1 MLRRAWRTRCVALRR
16 ARGERIASPGS
27 LVYHTRPRGLL
38 RAEGVAV
45 LIAANWKMH
54 GDRAF
59 LAAYFEGAAALSWPT
74 AQTHLV
80 FPPATLLE
88 RAAEAAARAGL
99 GLVPGAQAIHGA
111 LDGAHT
117 GCLSAEQ
124 VAEAG
129 ARWALLGHSER
140 RALGE
145 TDLDVAAQLEA
156 AARAGLRGLVCVGEG
171 LEVREGGGAEAHVLA
186 QLAAV
191 LSVSA
196 PALEALGAIAYE
208 PIWAIGTGR
217 TATPE
222 VAQAMHRA
230 LREMLEAAGLGG
242 LPLLYG
248 GSVKPDN
255 AKALLSQPDID
266 GVLVGGA
273 SLDITA
279 FNAIARAA
287 SE

>member
-1 MLRRAWRTRCVALRR
+1 M
-16 ARGERIASPGS
+16 
-27 LVYHTRPRGLL
+27 
-38 RAEGVAV
+38 

-88 RAAEAAARAGL
+88 RAAEAAAGA

-145 TDLDVAAQLEA
+145 TELDVAAQLEA

-191 LSVSA
+191 LSASA

-230 LREMLEAAGLGG
+230 LREMLETAGLGG

>member
-1 MLRRAWRTRCVALRR
+1 M
-16 ARGERIASPGS
+16 
-27 LVYHTRPRGLL
+27 
-38 RAEGVAV
+38 

-88 RAAEAAARAGL
+88 RAAEAAART

-129 ARWALLGHSER
+129 ARWVLLGHSER

-217 TATPE
+217 VPTPE
-222 VAQAMHRA
+222 QIGEVHHHVRTFLTRRFPDHGAEIRI
-230 LREMLEAAGLGG
+230 
-242 LPLLYG
+242 LYG
-248 GSVKPDN
+248 GSMTSKN
-255 AKALLSQPDID
+255 ARRILQVADVN
-266 GVLVGGA
+266 GGLVGGA
-273 SLDITA
+273 SLRAEDFMAIYRTA
-279 FNAIARAA
+279 IDPD
-287 SE
+287 

>member
-1 MLRRAWRTRCVALRR
+1 M
-16 ARGERIASPGS
+16 
-27 LVYHTRPRGLL
+27 
-38 RAEGVAV
+38 

-59 LAAYFEGAAALSWPT
+59 LAAYFEGAAGLSWPT
-74 AQTHLV
+74 EQTHLV

-88 RAAEAAARAGL
+88 RAAGAAAKVGM
-99 GLVPGAQAIHGA
+99 VPGAQAIHGA
-111 LDGAHT
+111 ADGAHT

-140 RALGE
+140 RAQGE
-145 TDLDVAAQLEA
+145 TDCDVVAQLEA

-171 LEVREGGGAEAHVLA
+171 LEVREGGGAEAHVIA

-191 LSVSA
+191 LSA
-196 PALEALGAIAYE
+196 PGPALAALGAIAYE

-217 TATPE
+217 TATPAL
-222 VAQAMHRA
+222 AQAMHRA
-230 LREMLEAAGLGG
+230 LRETLEAAGLGE

-248 GSVKPDN
+248 GSVKPEN

-287 SE
+287 NE

>member
-1 MLRRAWRTRCVALRR
+1 M
-16 ARGERIASPGS
+16 
-27 LVYHTRPRGLL
+27 
-38 RAEGVAV
+38 

-54 GDRAF
+54 GDRTF

-88 RAAEAAARAGL
+88 RAAEAAARA

-171 LEVREGGGAEAHVLA
+171 LEVREGGEAEAHVLA

-191 LSVSA
+191 LSAWVRRLVMAPSSVFRATSPSTMSA
-196 PALEALGAIAYE
+196 LSASCCPSSERLDRLEKSISASRLS
-208 PIWAIGTGR
+208 
-217 TATPE
+217 
-222 VAQAMHRA
+222 
-230 LREMLEAAGLGG
+230 
-242 LPLLYG
+242 
-248 GSVKPDN
+248 GS
-255 AKALLSQPDID
+255 SFE
-266 GVLVGGA
+266 GV
-273 SLDITA
+273 
-279 FNAIARAA
+279 
-287 SE
+287 

>member
-1 MLRRAWRTRCVALRR
+1 M
-16 ARGERIASPGS
+16 
-27 LVYHTRPRGLL
+27 
-38 RAEGVAV
+38 

-54 GDRAF
+54 GNRAF
-59 LAAYFEGAAALSWPT
+59 LRAYFEGAAALRWPE
-74 AQTHLV
+74 AQTRIV

-88 RAAEAAARAGL
+88 RAAAAAAMVGM
-99 GLVPGAQAIHGA
+99 VPGAQAIHSA
-111 LDGAHT
+111 VDGAYT

-129 ARWALLGHSER
+129 AHWALLGHSER
-140 RALGE
+140 RAQGE
-145 TDLDVAAQLEA
+145 TDGDVAAQLEA
-156 AARAGLRGLVCVGEG
+156 AARAGLRALVCVGEA
-171 LEVREGGGAEAHVLA
+171 LEVRARGAAEAHVVA
-186 QLAAV
+186 QVGSL
-191 LSVSA
+191 LSL
-196 PALEALGAIAYE
+196 PASVLEALGAIAYE
-208 PIWAIGTGR
+208 PIWAIGTGQ

-222 VAQAMHRA
+222 LAQAMHRC
-230 LREMLEAAGLGG
+230 LREALQAAGLGA

-287 SE
+287 NE

>member
-1 MLRRAWRTRCVALRR
+1 M
-16 ARGERIASPGS
+16 
-27 LVYHTRPRGLL
+27 
-38 RAEGVAV
+38 

-59 LAAYFEGAAALSWPT
+59 LTAYFEGAAALCWPE

-88 RAAEAAARAGL
+88 RAAEAGTAVGMVA
-99 GLVPGAQAIHGA
+99 GAQAIHPA
-111 LDGAHT
+111 RDGAHT

-140 RALGE
+140 RAQGE

-171 LEVREGGGAEAHVLA
+171 LAVREEGEAEAYVLG

-191 LSVSA
+191 LALPA
-196 PALEALGAIAYE
+196 PALDALGAIAYE

-222 VAQAMHRA
+222 LAQAMHRA
-230 LREMLEAAGLGG
+230 LRERLEAVGLGG

-287 SE
+287 NE

>member
-1 MLRRAWRTRCVALRR
+1 MAKRFGVLRRAWRIRCVALRR

-99 GLVPGAQAIHGA
+99 VPGAQAIHGA

-145 TDLDVAAQLEA
+145 TELDVAAQLEA
-156 AARAGLRGLVCVGEG
+156 AAREAAARPGVRRGR
-171 LEVREGGGAEAHVLA
+171 VRGPRRGRGRSARTGPAGGGAER
-186 QLAAV
+186 
-191 LSVSA
+191 VSA
-196 PALEALGAIAYE
+196 GARG
-208 PIWAIGTGR
+208 PGR
-217 TATPE
+217 
-222 VAQAMHRA
+222 H
-230 LREMLEAAGLGG
+230 
-242 LPLLYG
+242 
-248 GSVKPDN
+248 
-255 AKALLSQPDID
+255 
-266 GVLVGGA
+266 
-273 SLDITA
+273 SL
-279 FNAIARAA
+279 
-287 SE
+287 

>member
-1 MLRRAWRTRCVALRR
+1 M
-16 ARGERIASPGS
+16 
-27 LVYHTRPRGLL
+27 
-38 RAEGVAV
+38 AV

-59 LAAYFEGAAALSWPT
+59 LADYFEGAAALPWPE

-88 RAAEAAARAGL
+88 RAAEAGA
-99 GLVPGAQAIHGA
+99 LVGMVSGAQAIHSERE
-111 LDGAHT
+111 GAHT

-140 RALGE
+140 RARGE
-145 TDLDVAAQLEA
+145 RDRDVAAQLEA
-156 AARAGLRGLVCVGEG
+156 AARAGLRALVCVGEG
-171 LEVREGGGAEAHVLA
+171 LDVREGGGAEAYVLG

-191 LSVSA
+191 LAVPA
-196 PALEALGAIAYE
+196 PALAALGAIAYE

-217 TATPE
+217 TATPAL
-222 VAQAMHRA
+222 AQAMHRA
-230 LREMLEAAGLGG
+230 LREALEAAGLGG

-287 SE
+287 NE

>member
-1 MLRRAWRTRCVALRR
+1 M
-16 ARGERIASPGS
+16 
-27 LVYHTRPRGLL
+27 
-38 RAEGVAV
+38 

-59 LAAYFEGAAALSWPT
+59 LAAYFEGAASLSWPT
-74 AQTHLV
+74 AQTRLV

-88 RAAEAAARAGL
+88 RAAEAAAKVGM
-99 GLVPGAQAIHGA
+99 VPGAQAIHGA

-140 RALGE
+140 RAQGE
-145 TDLDVAAQLEA
+145 TDLDVVAQLEA

-171 LEVREGGGAEAHVLA
+171 LEVREGGGAEAHVMA
-186 QLAAV
+186 QLAGV
-191 LSVSA
+191 LSA
-196 PALEALGAIAYE
+196 PAPALAALGAIAYE
-208 PIWAIGTGR
+208 PIWAIGR
-217 TATPE
+217 TATPAL
-222 VAQAMHRA
+222 AQAMHRV
-230 LREMLEAAGLGG
+230 LRESLEAAGLGG

-248 GSVKPDN
+248 GSVKPEN

-287 SE
+287 NE